1 LTPFAISSSR
11 ALFIFDSSTA
21 YAADV
26 EEDEE
31 DEEVEVEVED
41 GVEMAVAS
49 S

>member
-21 YAADV
+21 YAAEV
-26 EEDEE
+26 EEEDEE
-31 DEEVEVEVED
+31 DEEVED